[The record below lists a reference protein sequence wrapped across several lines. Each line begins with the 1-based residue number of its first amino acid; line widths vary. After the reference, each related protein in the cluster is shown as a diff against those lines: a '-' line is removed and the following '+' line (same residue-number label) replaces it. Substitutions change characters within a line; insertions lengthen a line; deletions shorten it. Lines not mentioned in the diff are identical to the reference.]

1 VCVYICASIYIYIF
15 FFAYINIH
23 LNMDILDEHE
33 EAKIMHLDFACMGV
47 YIKCVHIYLYIYLFI

>member
-1 VCVYICASIYIYIF
+1 MCIYIYVYI
-15 FFAYINIH
+15 FAYINIH